1 MSKQLEIGRSDAVSA
16 GAKASLGKYT
26 KSATPPDVRA
36 KLQGDRATR
45 YELLAS
51 ARALFL
57 YEGKREGLKHPHD
70 WHRTAKCK
78 WISIGSSVGV
88 HASREHGSGFYSGLM
103 TCGNV
108 WTCTVCAAKVQE
120 RRREEIAE
128 AIAWAYK
135 HNLQPVMVTL
145 TFPHQHW
152 HKLSDLIEQQADALH
167 RLRAGAPWSRF
178 KISVGYTGL
187 IRSLELTFGDSGWHP
202 HTHEIW
208 FVSRDVVAD
217 LSTDEA
223 REHEVNQRNKRKLP
237 TDLDDVQDMR
247 SRITKRWKACCARA
261 GLLDLDDARQVAG
274 FEAHAV
280 DVKGW
285 CDASD
290 YLAKQD
296 DSRHWGVDREVAK
309 ASTKAGKAKGKH
321 PFGLLAQASV
331 GDKQSG
337 ARFIEYA
344 SVMRG
349 KRQLFWSAGL
359 KGKVGLGEVTDEE
372 LADQQRDAADLLGM
386 LDLNDWRLIRDA
398 GQRAAVL
405 DAAESNGGWAAVLHL
420 VRSIKAKLVPVLDP
434 SACCVNTPTRRR
446 SAMQQVV
453 LNNDEKMLWIK
464 AGDVFPGEQL
474 REKVHAIV
482 RVAPRPRVDEELTY
496 LVSERDMPSNVWP
509 ALWILR
515 SGGYAEGRKDLQDDD
530 GREVMEV
537 DGSIFDLLMEGLK
550 RLIEAVL
557 GIAEGAV
564 TRSSGVG
571 KKSLLIRK
579 GGGLLEHDSLAR

>member
-1 MSKQLEIGRSDAVSA
+1 MSTAPQTARSSA
-16 GAKASLGKYT
+16 SQSPTGATLGKYT
-26 KSATPPDVRA
+26 KSATPPEVRA
-36 KLQGDRATR
+36 KLQNDRATR

-57 YEGKREGLKHPHD
+57 YEGKQEGLKHPHD

-78 WISIGSSVGV
+78 WVNIAGGVGV
-88 HASREHGSGFYSGLM
+88 HASREHGSGFFSGLM

-135 HNLQPVMVTL
+135 NGLQPVMVTL

-152 HKLSDLIEQQADALH
+152 HKLADLIEQQADALH

-178 KISVGYTGL
+178 KLSVGYTGL
-187 IRSLELTFGDSGWHP
+187 IRALELTFGEAGWHP

-208 FVSRDVVAD
+208 FVSRDAVAD
-217 LSTDEA
+217 LSTAEA
-223 REHEVNQRNKRKLP
+223 REEEAKQRKKRKLP
-237 TDLDDVQDMR
+237 NDLDGVQDMR
-247 SRITKRWKACCARA
+247 SRIMERWKACCARA

-274 FEAHAV
+274 FEAHSV

-296 DSRHWGVDREVAK
+296 DSRNWGVDREVAK
-309 ASTKAGKAKGKH
+309 ASTKVGKAKGKH
-321 PFGLLAQASV
+321 PFGLLAQASM

-359 KGKVGLGEVTDEE
+359 KAKVGIGEVTDEE
-372 LADQQRDAADLLGM
+372 LAEQQRDAADLLGM
-386 LDLNDWRLIRDA
+386 LDLDDWRLIREA
-398 GQRAAVL
+398 GKRAEVL

-420 VRSIKAKLVPVLDP
+420 VRSIKAKHKLQAVPK
-434 SACCVNTPTRRR
+434 T
-446 SAMQQVV
+446 
-453 LNNDEKMLWIK
+453 
-464 AGDVFPGEQL
+464 L
-474 REKVHAIV
+474 R
-482 RVAPRPRVDEELTY
+482 
-496 LVSERDMPSNVWP
+496 
-509 ALWILR
+509 
-515 SGGYAEGRKDLQDDD
+515 
-530 GREVMEV
+530 
-537 DGSIFDLLMEGLK
+537 
-550 RLIEAVL
+550 
-557 GIAEGAV
+557 
-564 TRSSGVG
+564 
-571 KKSLLIRK
+571 
-579 GGGLLEHDSLAR
+579 

>member
-1 MSKQLEIGRSDAVSA
+1 MSDAPVAGVKPAGRSRA
-16 GAKASLGKYT
+16 GAALGKYT
-26 KSATPPDVRA
+26 KSATPPDIRA
-36 KLQGDRATR
+36 KLQGDRSTR

-57 YEGKREGLKHPHD
+57 FEGKREGLKHPHD

-78 WISIGSSVGV
+78 WVTVSSAVGV

-120 RRREEIAE
+120 RRREEIAA

-135 HNLQPVMVTL
+135 QGLQPVMVTL

-178 KISVGYTGL
+178 KKSVGYWGL

-208 FVSRDVVAD
+208 FVSRDAVAD
-217 LSTDEA
+217 LSTAEA
-223 REHEVNQRNKRKLP
+223 REHEVAKRKKLKLS

-247 SRITKRWKACCARA
+247 SRITERWKACCARA
-261 GLLDLDDARQVAG
+261 GLLDLDNARQVAG

-359 KGKVGLGEVTDEE
+359 KAKVGIGEATDEE
-372 LADQQRDAADLLGM
+372 LAEQQRDAADLLGM
-386 LDLNDWRLIRDA
+386 LDLDDWRLIREA
-398 GQRAAVL
+398 GKRADVL

-420 VRSIKAKLVPVLDP
+420 VRSIKARLAPVLAP
-434 SACCVNTPTRRR
+434 SACWDKPQRRR

-453 LNNDEKMLWIK
+453 VLSDDEKMLFAQVGK
-464 AGDVFPGEQL
+464 VLYGQPFQEKT
-474 REKVHAIV
+474 REIV
-482 RVAPRPRVDEELTY
+482 GSAPAPRVDEEMVY
-496 LVSERDMPSNVWP
+496 RVAERDMPTHVWP
-509 ALWILR
+509 AFQMMR
-515 SGGYAEGRKDLQDDD
+515 SRGYAENSKDRDPDQE
-530 GREVMEV
+530 GEVMLV
-537 DGSIFDLLMEGLK
+537 DGSLLDLVMEALK
-550 RLIEAVL
+550 RVVEALL
-557 GIAEGAV
+557 GVGG
-564 TRSSGVG
+564 SSGSPPAG
-571 KKSLLIRK
+571 RSLKARRSRQSSL
-579 GGGLLEHDSLAR
+579 LLEHDSAR